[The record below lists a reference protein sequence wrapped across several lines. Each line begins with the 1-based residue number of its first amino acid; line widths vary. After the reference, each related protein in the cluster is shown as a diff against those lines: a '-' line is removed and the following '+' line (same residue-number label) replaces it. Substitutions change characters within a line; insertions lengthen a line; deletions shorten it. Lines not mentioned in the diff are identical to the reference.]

1 MMLTTQR
8 KQHILTRLKRDGQI
22 IAKTLSEEL
31 RLSEDTI
38 RRDLRELARDGLLQ
52 RVHGGALPASLAIT
66 DFAGRKHIAPDE
78 KIAIGKAAAKMIQP
92 GQIVIVDGGTTAIQ
106 LAKHLPLELTATI
119 VTHSPTIA
127 VELVEHSNVE
137 VILIGGKLFK
147 HSVVTVGAAAIE
159 AISRIRADIY
169 FMGATGLHV
178 NAGVT
183 TGDLEEA
190 YIKYAL
196 SQRAAETIL
205 LASVEKLNAA
215 SPYLIMPL
223 SELNGMIVERNTAQE
238 IIKPFAELGIAVTR
252 A

>member
-1 MMLTTQR
+1 MLTTQR
-8 KQHILTRLKRDGQI
+8 KQHILTRLKKDGQI
-22 IAKTLSEEL
+22 IAKALSEEL
-31 RLSEDTI
+31 GLSEDTI

-52 RVHGGALPASLAIT
+52 RVHGGALPASPATT
-66 DFAGRKHIAPDE
+66 DFAGRKTIAPE
-78 KIAIGKAAAKMIQP
+78 AKVAIGKAAAKMIQP
-92 GQIVIVDGGTTAIQ
+92 HQIVIVDGGTTALQ
-106 LAKHLPLELTATI
+106 LARHLPRELEATI

-127 VELVEHSNVE
+127 VELVEHPNVD

-159 AISRIRADIY
+159 AIGRIRADIY
-169 FMGATGLHV
+169 FMGATGVHIS
-178 NAGVT
+178 AGVT

-190 YIKYAL
+190 YIKRAL

-205 LASVEKLNAA
+205 LASAEKLNAA

-223 SELNGMIVERNTAQE
+223 SELNGMIVERDTASE
-238 IIKPFAELGIAVTR
+238 IIAPFEKVGIAVTR